1 MKKKIIQ
8 GITIHI
14 IDEEDLASVLN
25 REFNESKDSTNY
37 ICLYTEIVEFKK
49 VETWYEVS
57 IFSIHMEK

>member
-8 GITIHI
+8 GTSIHI

-25 REFNESKDSTNY
+25 KEFIESKDSTNY
-37 ICLYTEIVEFKK
+37 KCLYTEIVEFKK
-49 VETWYEVS
+49 VSTWYEVS

>member
-8 GITIHI
+8 GTSIHI

-25 REFNESKDSTNY
+25 NELIESKDSTNY
-37 ICLYTEIVEFKK
+37 KCLYKEIVEFKK
-49 VETWYEVS
+49 VSTWYEVS

>member
-1 MKKKIIQ
+1 MNYKIIQ

-37 ICLYTEIVEFKK
+37 KCLHTEIVEFKK
-49 VETWYEVS
+49 VEIWYEVS
-57 IFSIHMEK
+57 MFSIHMEK